1 MENFDDNFRKQT
13 RRGES
18 HPRDDPFDKEAF
30 VARKKQER
38 DAVYALIDETATKM
52 AADGKTFQAYLDVQS
67 RFDRYSVSNAILVC
81 AQMPEATKLADFDTW
96 KNSDVFI
103 QRHAQAIT
111 ILEPGKAYTREADGS
126 AGVFY
131 NPKKVFDISQTTS
144 LQKAP
149 ASIRLDRRLLLKA
162 LISHAPCRFA
172 VSEDLPEN
180 RNALYQREQNTIFA
194 RSGVDGD
201 ACFQSVSQELAL
213 ACMEHSGK
221 GLAAPAFAAYCVSY
235 MVCKRHGVDVDRS
248 GFDHLPEVYQAM
260 GPKTFRAE
268 LGAIKEISGD
278 RIIEMRRFLDAQEK
292 AHRHRD
298 DGAR

>member
-1 MENFDDNFRKQT
+1 MENFDDNFREQT
-13 RRGES
+13 QRGES
-18 HPRDDPFDKEAF
+18 HPRDDPFNKEAF
-30 VARKKQER
+30 AARKKQER
-38 DAVYALIDETATKM
+38 DAVY
-52 AADGKTFQAYLDVQS
+52 
-67 RFDRYSVSNAILVC
+67 
-81 AQMPEATKLADFDTW
+81 
-96 KNSDVFI
+96 
-103 QRHAQAIT
+103 
-111 ILEPGKAYTREADGS
+111 
-126 AGVFY
+126 
-131 NPKKVFDISQTTS
+131 
-144 LQKAP
+144 
-149 ASIRLDRRLLLKA
+149 
-162 LISHAPCRFA
+162 APCRFA

-260 GPKTFRAE
+260 GTKTFRAE